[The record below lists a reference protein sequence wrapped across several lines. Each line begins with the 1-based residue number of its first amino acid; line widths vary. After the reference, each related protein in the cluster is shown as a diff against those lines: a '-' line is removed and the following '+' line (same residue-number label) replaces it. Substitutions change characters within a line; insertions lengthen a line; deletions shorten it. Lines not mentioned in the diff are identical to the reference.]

1 MTEITQADRDAAA
14 RAWAEDNDEPLDCH
28 ICEQIRAGYGDNSL
42 DVIRFARHRKYGY
55 DQGYY
60 DGRQLDGKEERAAIV
75 AWLRKEAPAA
85 LHDPRMVADAIEAGE
100 HLK

>member
-14 RAWAEDNDEPLDCH
+14 
-28 ICEQIRAGYGDNSL
+28 QY
-42 DVIRFARHRKYGY
+42 DVVEAFARHRKYGY

-60 DGRQLDGKEERAAIV
+60 DGRQYDGAEERAKIV
-75 AWLRKEAPAA
+75 AWLRKENGRCDCFAYEDNECACGGRDEYKIWPLEQTANY
-85 LHDPRMVADAIEAGE
+85 LERGE

>member
-14 RAWAEDNDEPLDCH
+14 
-28 ICEQIRAGYGDNSL
+28 QY
-42 DVIRFARHRKYGY
+42 DVVEAFARHRKYGY

-60 DGRQLDGKEERAAIV
+60 DGRQLDGAEERAAIV
-75 AWLRKEAPAA
+75 AWLRQSIIGGDNLEPVCDTHTQIAS
-85 LHDPRMVADAIEAGE
+85 AIEAGE